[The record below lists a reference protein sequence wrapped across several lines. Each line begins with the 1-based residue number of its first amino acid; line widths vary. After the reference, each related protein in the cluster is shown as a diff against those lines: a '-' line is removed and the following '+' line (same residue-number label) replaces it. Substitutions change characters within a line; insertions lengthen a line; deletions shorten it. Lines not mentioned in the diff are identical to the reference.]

1 MQLESND
8 SGLWVGTWFTR
19 TNDDHHSSTKSTVTQ
34 RLTEVSFC
42 SRNTAANSSALSVR
56 CFFDD
61 VGGEG
66 VVAGNADGVAGQGV
80 RLLPGCVA
88 AGHEDVA
95 QRGEEDLAV
104 GGRHQVV
111 EDGVDGR
118 ADVEQH
124 VGQHVEV
131 VVEVVH
137 VAARINRREKEGKQ
151 KCEMFGFDA
160 PVVPLLT
167 LC

>member
-1 MQLESND
+1 M
-8 SGLWVGTWFTR
+8 GTWFTR
-19 TNDDHHSSTKSTVTQ
+19 TNDDRHSSTKSTVTQ
-34 RLTEVSFC
+34 RLTEASFC
-42 SRNTAANSSALSVR
+42 SHNMAANSSVLSVR

-80 RLLPGCVA
+80 QLLPGCVA
-88 AGHEDVA
+88 ARHEEVA

-104 GGRHQVV
+104 GSRHQVV

-137 VAARINRREKEGKQ
+137 VAARVKRRKESKGV
-151 KCEMFGFDA
+151 KCL
-160 PVVPLLT
+160 VLIHQLYPLSPK
-167 LC
+167 